1 MKKIIIIF
9 FLLIGLS
16 GFAQDRNPIIVARVV
31 VLDGDT
37 MPAFSLNEVW
47 IVAPKVFKNQKEQT
61 KYTKLVRDVKKV
73 YPYAKLSAIKLREY
87 NEILLS
93 ARSEKEKSQMLKL
106 AEKQLKADFE
116 DDVRDMT
123 MKQGIILIKLIN
135 RETSRTS
142 YQIVKELRGTFNAVF
157 WQTLG
162 KLFGINLK
170 LEYDPLNADKQIE
183 EIVQL
188 IEHGAI

>member
-1 MKKIIIIF
+1 MSRLFVILVLF
-9 FLLIGLS
+9 IGLS
-16 GFAQDRNPIIVARVV
+16 GFAQDENPIIVAHVV
-31 VLDGDT
+31 VFDGDT
-37 MPAFSLNEVW
+37 MPAFKLNEVW
-47 IVAPKVFKNQKEQT
+47 IVAPRSFKSKREQIR
-61 KYTKLVRDVKKV
+61 YTKLVRDVKKV

-87 NEILLS
+87 NDIILS

-106 AEKQLKADFE
+106 AEKKLKADFE

-135 RETSRTS
+135 RETSKTS

-162 KLFGINLK
+162 RLFGINLK
-170 LEYDPLNADKQIE
+170 LEYDPLNSDKKIE